1 MKFRVL
7 SAGLVAA
14 GCLLA
19 PQQAQALTA
28 TTTYQYFKIYQNPAF
43 NNPATLNFQNFNAAL
58 PGTSGNLT
66 GLGFKIAG
74 NRDGTGSATVGGN
87 PRVGNGSE
95 DADSQAFISYAPK
108 FTFQATSPLVTSSP
122 ITGTTTAAS
131 PNPVACVS
139 TQSCPT
145 PGGGTTIPLSSFRTL
160 NLTGSYNGSG
170 GFASI
175 SGPAWRTGTV
185 TSTTASANFSG
196 TGSPVSIGFNFDPIV
211 GSPPSV
217 VSKPYIEGYV
227 ALVYEYNLPP
237 VPGAAVPGPLPL
249 LGAASAFAWSR
260 RMRNRIA
267 SVV

>member
-7 SAGLVAA
+7 GAGLVAA

-43 NNPATLNFQNFNAAL
+43 NNPATLSFQNFNTAL
-58 PGTSGNLT
+58 PGTFGNLT

-74 NRDGTGSATVGGN
+74 AANGTGSATVGGN

-95 DADSQAFISYAPK
+95 TADSAAFISYAPK

-122 ITGTTTAAS
+122 ITGTSTAAS
-131 PNPVACVS
+131 PNPVNCVS
-139 TQSCPT
+139 SQSCPM
-145 PGGGTTIPLSSFRTL
+145 PGGGSVIPLSSFRTL
-160 NLTGSYNGSG
+160 NLAGSYNGSG

-175 SGPAWRTGTV
+175 ANQTAWRTGTV

-196 TGSPVSIGFNFDPIV
+196 TGTDMTFNFDPTV
-211 GSPPSV
+211 GSPASV
-217 VSKPYIEGYV
+217 VAKPYIEGYV
-227 ALVYEYNLPP
+227 ALVYQYDLPP
-237 VPGAAVPGPLPL
+237 VPGATVPGPLPL